1 MIIKK
6 FKEEYDNKINKRDKV
21 IKKTFDLKWV
31 LQISL
36 LAFVISLVFSAGS
49 NIVLES
55 VNVLFGLLIVLFFI
69 LVGVIFDMIGI
80 AVASADEKP
89 FHSMASKKVHGSK
102 TAIKMIKNAE
112 KVSAFCNDVIGD
124 ICNIISGSVGA
135 VIAVALASKYN
146 IDSVISALFV
156 TATIASITIG
166 GKAIGKSFAI
176 NKSEVI
182 IYQFAK
188 ILHIFKKHNK

>member
-1 MIIKK
+1 MIKI
-6 FKEEYDNKINKRDKV
+6 FKEKYDNKITKRDKV
-21 IKKTFDLKWV
+21 IKKTFDIKWI

-36 LAFVISLVFSAGS
+36 LAFVISLIFSAGS
-49 NIVLES
+49 NIVLDS
-55 VNVLFGLLIVLFFI
+55 VNVFFGLLIVLFFI
-69 LVGVIFDMIGI
+69 LVGVIFDMVGI

-89 FHSMASKKVHGSK
+89 FHSMASKRVHGSK

-135 VIAVALASKYN
+135 VIAVTIASKYN
-146 IDSVISALFV
+146 IDSVLTALFV
-156 TATIASITIG
+156 TALIASITIG
-166 GKAIGKSFAI
+166 GKALGKSFAI

-182 IYQFAK
+182 VYKFAK
-188 ILHIFKKHNK
+188 ALNIFTNNNK